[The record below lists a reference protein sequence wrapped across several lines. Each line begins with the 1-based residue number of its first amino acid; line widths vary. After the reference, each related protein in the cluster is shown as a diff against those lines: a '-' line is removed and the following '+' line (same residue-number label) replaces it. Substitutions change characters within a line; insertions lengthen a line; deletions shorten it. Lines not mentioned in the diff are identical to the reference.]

1 MSKDDL
7 GSNEDFD
14 SEQDRGDQF
23 TPEQTSGSF
32 DALLEDLNDKMV
44 SGRLASRL
52 RNPFS
57 GQADAV
63 RKRQILKM
71 S

>member
-23 TPEQTSGSF
+23 TPEQTLS
-32 DALLEDLNDKMV
+32 L
-44 SGRLASRL
+44 
-52 RNPFS
+52 
-57 GQADAV
+57 
-63 RKRQILKM
+63 IHI
-71 S
+71 